1 MIKVNLL
8 PVKRKKKPK
17 PVPTFVISTVLV
29 TLVIFIVMAYLVFF
43 YSSRL
48 SDRKSKFAA
57 NEQKIAE
64 LKEQIKAVEDFEK
77 KNKMFEERNKIIEQ
91 LSKNKSI
98 PVKLLD
104 EINMLLPNGIW
115 FTAMNVKGVSDVSID
130 GYGFTNTDIVA
141 FVDNL
146 KNSQTFT
153 DIYLQESK
161 SAEFE
166 KIPVYQFKL
175 TLKMK
180 V

>member
-17 PVPTFVISTVLV
+17 PVPTFIVTSILV
-29 TLVIFIVMAYLVFF
+29 TLIVFIVMAYLVFLF
-43 YSSRL
+43 SSRL

-77 KNKMFEERNKIIEQ
+77 KNKMFMERNKIIEQ
-91 LSKNKSI
+91 LSKNKSL
-98 PVKLLD
+98 PVKLLS
-104 EINMLLPNGIW
+104 ELNVILPNGIW
-115 FTAMNVKGVSDVSID
+115 FTGMNVKGVSDINIE

-153 DIYLQESK
+153 DIYLEESK

-175 TLKMK
+175 TFKMK